1 MNKKK
6 ITLQVIMA
14 TVSVILN
21 IWGLL
26 SLMYTI
32 DAFKVPFLSYLD
44 NLRLLLKYVV
54 IVVTMAPGIMLF
66 AQFATTFEGKV
77 KNTLAIINCTYSTI
91 LTLPLFGTFV
101 GCFWAMK
108 GINVPMVSDICNE
121 FMDIFKTTGLQY
133 LIFILGTI
141 MGIVFLAVPIL
152 MTIKTVKQK

>member
-26 SLMYTI
+26 SLLYTI
-32 DAFKVPFLSYLD
+32 GVLKVPFLSYLD

-54 IVVTMAPGIMLF
+54 IVITMAAGIMLF
-66 AQFATTFEGKV
+66 SQFATTFQGKV

-108 GINVPMVSDICNE
+108 GINVPMVSDICRE
-121 FMDIFKTTGLQY
+121 FMDIFKSTGVQY
-133 LIFILGTI
+133 LIFTLGTI

-152 MTIKTVKQK
+152 MTIQTIKKK

>member
-1 MNKKK
+1 MDKKK
-6 ITLQVIMA
+6 IALQTSMAVI
-14 TVSVILN
+14 SVLLN

-26 SLMYTI
+26 SLLHTI
-32 DAFKVPFLSYLD
+32 QVFNVPFLAYLD

-54 IVVTMAPGIMLF
+54 IVITMACGIMLF
-66 AQFATTFEGKV
+66 ARFATTFKGKV

-121 FMDIFKTTGLQY
+121 FMDIFKSTGLQY
-133 LIFILGTI
+133 FIFIAGTI
-141 MGIVFLAVPIL
+141 MGIAFLAVPIW
-152 MTIKTVKQK
+152 MTVQTVKKD